1 MPRCWRRCQVAHR
14 PSLPSP
20 SPSPNP
26 IALMVPGG
34 PGSGAGGAPPAMSS
48 DQADQFFKMM
58 DGNGDGVASKAEVS
72 AFMNQMMGMMGKS
85 GASSPRGGGPAGMPG
100 GMGGAGMGGGAAL
113 DEDEDDGRDEL

>member
-1 MPRCWRRCQVAHR
+1 
-14 PSLPSP
+14 
-20 SPSPNP
+20 
-26 IALMVPGG
+26 MVPGG
-34 PGSGAGGAPPAMSS
+34 PGSGAGAAPAMSS

-100 GMGGAGMGGGAAL
+100 GMGGAGMGGGAVL